1 MSGLTF
7 SQREDMKVPMNDPT
21 FKIRP
26 MAFSELAFACDLA
39 ADEGW
44 NPGRDDDRVFFDTD
58 PDGFLLALQ
67 DGRPVGCI
75 SAVSYADTFA
85 FVGFYIVR
93 PECRGGRIGV
103 ELGRAALAR
112 LGNRSIGIDGVFAK
126 VPNYAAFGFELAYRN
141 IRYELRDAA
150 PVRAPH
156 PRAGH
161 CVPGTTFAL
170 ADYVQYEKGLF
181 PVDRPA
187 FLRGWLAMPHA
198 VALTYQ
204 EDGTIR
210 GYGVLRQC
218 RAGGKIGPLFADDPV
233 IADCL
238 FRELI
243 QRARFTGPVYLDVP
257 EINEAAVQMAESY
270 GMTACFGTARMYLNG
285 RPPLDEHRIFGITS
299 FELG

>member
-1 MSGLTF
+1 MNACMNTNDF
-7 SQREDMKVPMNDPT
+7 SVRTMGFE
-21 FKIRP
+21 
-26 MAFSELAFACDLA
+26 ELAFACDLA

-44 NPGRDDDRVFFDTD
+44 NPGLDDARVFFDTD
-58 PDGFLLALQ
+58 PEGFLVALQ
-67 DGRPVGCI
+67 KEKPVGCI
-75 SAVSYADTFA
+75 SAVSYDDTFG

-93 PECRGGRIGV
+93 PEYRGGRIGV

-141 IRYELRDAA
+141 IRYELRDTA
-150 PVRAPH
+150 PACAPH
-156 PRAGH
+156 PQAGH

-198 VALTYQ
+198 CVLVYEENGAM
-204 EDGTIR
+204 R

-218 RAGGKIGPLFADDPV
+218 RSGGKIGPLFADAPGV
-233 IADCL
+233 ADCL

-243 QRARFTGPVYLDVP
+243 QRAAFSGPVYLDVP
-257 EINEAAVQMAESY
+257 EINVAAVKMAEGY
-270 GMTACFGTARMYLNG
+270 GMTSCFGTARMYLNG